1 VQITRRSNI
10 DVFQSKFEGR
20 KSPSVRIAQSS
31 DIRWIGVG
39 GNAYTEAGEVVMSVV
54 DCEHFVIS
62 SFSNQANY
70 LDNCVTVGGVETCDP
85 ATDPL
90 LFNRFKETLSNPP
103 FGTDSSITLPG
114 QKQAVVYRRGVPND
128 SN

>member
-1 VQITRRSNI
+1 MT
-10 DVFQSKFEGR
+10 
-20 KSPSVRIAQSS
+20 SPSVRIAQSS